1 MAFLE
6 EDDPFSPDPT
16 EPPDRLGPPD
26 RDRQVRL
33 RRLIAAVAVILILI
47 LVVLGVRGCL
57 NARKERQFE
66 NYVRDLTALTAESQ
80 QLSAE
85 LFGAESVEGLFT
97 DPQNLKELEFEAEV
111 KADRGAAEGLVDR
124 AQNLDGPG
132 ELKPAQA
139 NLVLAFELRRD
150 GLAAISDQIGTALG
164 DEGSE
169 EATAVIAEDMQFFVA
184 GDVLYRRA
192 QQQIDDVLAEGCPTC
207 PDAPD
212 NQFLPDISFL
222 DPTTLEAT
230 FAEITGESTGEST
243 NASSGVHGL
252 GLVTTGGV
260 IAQPGDVALTPDAPV
275 TVSGLDSLEIQV
287 ENQGEN
293 DESDVTVTVTID
305 GDDAGTGTIDAIAA
319 GEIATVE
326 VPLDPAP
333 AAGDTAD
340 IEVLV
345 EPVPGE
351 QVADNNDAAFP
362 VTVE

>member
-6 EDDPFSPDPT
+6 EDDSFSPDST

-26 RDRQVRL
+26 HDRQVRL
-33 RRLIAAVAVILILI
+33 RRLIAVVVGLLILILI
-47 LVVLGVRGCL
+47 VLGFRGCL
-57 NARKERQFE
+57 NARKERAYE
-66 NYVRDLTALTAESQ
+66 NYVRDLEALTSESQ

-85 LFGAESVEGLFT
+85 LFGAEGVEGLFT

-111 KADRGAAEGLVDR
+111 KADRSAAEGLVDR

-139 NLVLAFELRRD
+139 NLVLAYELRRD

-212 NQFLPDISFL
+212 SQFLPDISFL
-222 DPTTLEAT
+222 DPTTLDTT
-230 FAEITGESTGEST
+230 FAEITGEST

-260 IAQPGDVALTPDAPV
+260 IAQPGDVALIPDAPV

-326 VPLDPAP
+326 VALDPAP
-333 AAGDTAD
+333 VAGDTAD

-351 QVADNNDAAFP
+351 QVADNNEAAFP